1 MLWKL
6 VLMVT
11 WFLNFKLSK
20 LLSLSILKICSS
32 SILRAKYWTFVSHL
46 FAPKKIHRTTATS
59 HFFRNF
65 VTIQK
70 NTTPHQIDYYMLAIS
85 VDHTGKISLKLGP
98 FQEKLNRNALF
109 IGARL
114 NLFKTSGFE
123 LLPEVYKRR
132 LFAT

>member
-1 MLWKL
+1 
-6 VLMVT
+6 
-11 WFLNFKLSK
+11 
-20 LLSLSILKICSS
+20 
-32 SILRAKYWTFVSHL
+32 
-46 FAPKKIHRTTATS
+46 
-59 HFFRNF
+59 
-65 VTIQK
+65 
-70 NTTPHQIDYYMLAIS
+70 MLAIS

>member
-1 MLWKL
+1 
-6 VLMVT
+6 
-11 WFLNFKLSK
+11 
-20 LLSLSILKICSS
+20 
-32 SILRAKYWTFVSHL
+32 
-46 FAPKKIHRTTATS
+46 
-59 HFFRNF
+59 
-65 VTIQK
+65 
-70 NTTPHQIDYYMLAIS
+70 MLAIS

-114 NLFKTSGFE
+114 NLFITSGFE